1 MNLIKDVTK
10 LANNSL
16 KFLENDTVRLVLI
29 AVVVLYC
36 AGVAPELN
44 SAISQL
50 LDSTLAKLIMLL
62 VILYVS
68 AKDTT
73 LALMLAISLL
83 LSLQVNARNQVNNA
97 IAEGMKGVKQD
108 DEETKDNG
116 DGHTKGRTDGRTDRH
131 TTEKETMANEE
142 EEMTNPTGANTPDS
156 CLAGGSR
163 CSDDLSNAC
172 TGVRVWGSE
181 NNAQGLDCNGV
192 RGYSGNDYGQG
203 APF

>member
-1 MNLIKDVTK
+1 MNIIKDVTK

-16 KFLENDTVRLVLI
+16 KFLENDIVRLVLI

-44 SAISQL
+44 SAVSQL

-73 LALMLAISLL
+73 LALMLTIALL
-83 LSLQVNARNQVNNA
+83 LSLQVNAKNQVNNA
-97 IAEGMKGVKQD
+97 IAEGMKGAKHD
-108 DEETKDNG
+108 AKHDAKENEAKEAKEAKEGKEENNIEKNNAKD
-116 DGHTKGRTDGRTDRH
+116 
-131 TTEKETMANEE
+131 M

-156 CLAGGSR
+156 CLVGGSR

-192 RGYSGNDYGQG
+192 RGYSGNDYDQG